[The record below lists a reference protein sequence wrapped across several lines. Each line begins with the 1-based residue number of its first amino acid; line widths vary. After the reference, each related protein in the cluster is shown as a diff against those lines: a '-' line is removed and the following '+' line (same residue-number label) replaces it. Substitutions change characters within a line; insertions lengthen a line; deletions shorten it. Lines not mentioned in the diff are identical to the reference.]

1 MKIKRLSVFCLLL
14 LLIINCKSQS
24 SNNPKME
31 GFDQTVKTVIEDQ
44 EGNYFMVGQ
53 NYDNIN
59 SVSYGKII
67 KLDQN
72 GNVLNNISYG
82 NEDENT
88 IFFNILEK
96 QDTLYL
102 LGFASSNNL
111 NCLLFVKMNSEL
123 EVINDIKYPFPS
135 HLFLQQMNSFID
147 SENHIV
153 ITGYNR
159 NYNYDYNIDP
169 FYYKLSL
176 FGDSITSK
184 FQDLGENY
192 IEFSYHIMESL
203 DSIYYFVSMQGYY
216 NGTLKSLM
224 VLDKNFNEISYHS
237 FSFNSYSLRGFL
249 SFCNINDS
257 TIAICGTMMGDD
269 YLHLITI
276 DQMFMEQL
284 HLTFFKTPLM
294 SENPA
299 FHNGLSKNNNHI
311 YLGGTSNITLN
322 NPYYSSAD
330 SWFHLVKFDETMNPL
345 WEKWYGGDAYYL
357 LYSVLATSD
366 NGCLMIGTKFE
377 HGLIVPER
385 VAHFIKVDANGNV
398 QWTQDIEMPELSY
411 KVYPNPTQSVF
422 NIENSEFKIQS
433 IELYDISGR
442 YLKSIQD
449 CNNSTISIDLT
460 PFSNG
465 IYFAKIKSTKGVRTE
480 KVVKN

>member
-1 MKIKRLSVFCLLL
+1 MKIKRWSVFCLLL
-14 LLIINCKSQS
+14 LLIINSKSQS

-31 GFDQTVKTVIEDQ
+31 GFDQIVKTVIEDQ

-203 DSIYYFVSMQGYY
+203 DSIYYFVSMQGYC

-299 FHNGLSKNNNHI
+299 IHNGLSKNNNHI
-311 YLGGTSNITLN
+311 YLGGTSNITLS

-398 QWTQDIEMPELSY
+398 QWTQDIETHDISFNL
-411 KVYPNPTQSVF
+411 YPNPTSSF
-422 NIENSEFKIQS
+422 FTIENNDFSIKK
-433 IELYDISGR
+433 IELFDLSGKIISVIDNCENAN
-442 YLKSIQD
+442 IQI
-449 CNNSTISIDLT
+449 NLEN
-460 PFSNG
+460 FSNG
-465 IYFAKIKSTKGVRTE
+465 IYFAKITTSKGITTQ
-480 KVVKN
+480 KVVKQ

>member
-1 MKIKRLSVFCLLL
+1 MKIKRWSVFCLLL
-14 LLIINCKSQS
+14 LLIINSKSQS

-31 GFDQTVKTVIEDQ
+31 GFNQTVKTVIEDQ

-72 GNVLNNISYG
+72 GSVLNNVSYG
-82 NEDENT
+82 NTDENT

-123 EVINDIKYPFPS
+123 EVIDDKKYPFPS
-135 HLFLQQMNSFID
+135 HLFLQYMNSFID
-147 SENHIV
+147 SENNIV

-184 FQDLGENY
+184 FQDLGGNY
-192 IEFSYHIMESL
+192 MEFSYHIMESL
-203 DSIYYFVSMQGYY
+203 DSTYYFVSMQGDC
-216 NGTLKSLM
+216 NGTLKSL
-224 VLDKNFNEISYHS
+224 VILDKNFNEISYRS
-237 FSFNSYSLRGFL
+237 FSLHGFI
-249 SFCNINDS
+249 SFCYINDS
-257 TIAICGTMMGDD
+257 TIAICCSMMGD
-269 YLHLITI
+269 YNLHLITI
-276 DQMFMEQL
+276 DNMFMENL
-284 HLTFFKTPLM
+284 HLSFYKTPLM
-294 SENPA
+294 RENPA
-299 FHNGLSKNNNHI
+299 IHNGLSKNNNYI
-311 YLGGTSNITLN
+311 YLGSTSNIN
-322 NPYYSSAD
+322 FSNPYYSSND

-366 NGCLMIGTKFE
+366 NGCLMIGSKFE
-377 HGLIVPER
+377 HGLTVPER
-385 VAHFIKVDANGNV
+385 VAHYIKVDANGDV

-422 NIENSEFKIQS
+422 NIENFELNIKQ
-433 IELYDISGR
+433 IEVYDISGR
-442 YLKSIQD
+442 YLTSISD

-465 IYFAKIKSTKGVRTE
+465 IYFAKIKSSKGVRTE